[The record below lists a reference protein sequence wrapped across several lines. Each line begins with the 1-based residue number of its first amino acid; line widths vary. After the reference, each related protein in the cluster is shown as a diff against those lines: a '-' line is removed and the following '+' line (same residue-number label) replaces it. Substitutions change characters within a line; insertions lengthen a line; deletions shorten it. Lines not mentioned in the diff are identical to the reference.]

1 MNKRQNKFFIYRFL
15 CLLLALHVIN
25 LSVDV
30 RDTVLLTGRTVA
42 YHEDLSINKIESIGE
57 LLLEE
62 CFGLENAFPEH
73 DDPDDESELTELEQD
88 YDFNQLFAFSPLSPA
103 VQYLLTATVPF
114 RTEFVPAHVLEIV
127 APPPQVRA

>member
-1 MNKRQNKFFIYRFL
+1 MNKRQYNFFIYRFL
-15 CLLLALHVIN
+15 CLLMALHVIN

-30 RDTVLLTGRTVA
+30 RDTVLLTGCAVA

-88 YDFNQLFAFSPLSPA
+88 YDFNPLFVFAPILAP
-103 VQYLLTATVPF
+103 VQYLFTASVPF
-114 RTEFVPAHVLEIV
+114 RSEFVPAHVQEIV
-127 APPPQVRA
+127 APPPQVLA